1 MRPLFP
7 SSPSN
12 MIHIP
17 ENLIGDL
24 DTELRRGWQ
33 QARIRAEIEKK
44 NTAVMNAVAHK
55 SLDGVGSLR
64 MRVPGDAYHYWGQR
78 LGYECWSDPQFL
90 KEFER
95 DNPEVKVKSIGTGK
109 TQIGYTPT
117 QKRFS
122 KSYGPL

>member
-1 MRPLFP
+1 
-7 SSPSN
+7 

-44 NTAVMNAVAHK
+44 HTAVMNAVAHK
-55 SLDGVGSLR
+55 SLDGIGSLR

-95 DNPEVKVKSIGTGK
+95 DNPEVKVNSIGTGK
-109 TQIGYTPT
+109 TQVGYTPT
-117 QKRFS
+117 SKRFS
-122 KSYGPL
+122 KSYGSL